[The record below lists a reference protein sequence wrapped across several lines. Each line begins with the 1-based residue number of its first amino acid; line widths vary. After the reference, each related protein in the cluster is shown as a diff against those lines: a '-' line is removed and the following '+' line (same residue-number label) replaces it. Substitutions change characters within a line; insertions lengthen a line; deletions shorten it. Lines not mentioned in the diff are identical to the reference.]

1 MRVELDEQSK
11 MGGVRII
18 SDTREEVDEFFSEIN
33 KITKL
38 TEDNINFYISSIQKQ
53 SLIEDI
59 SEPEEDIIYN
69 MLSTGMSLIKETIMR
84 YIENYHEIVIDLQYD
99 YDERQVV
106 IENILYVPEDRVIH

>member
-53 SLIEDI
+53 NLIEDI
-59 SEPEEDIIYN
+59 SESEEDIIYN

-84 YIENYHEIVIDLQYD
+84 YIENYHEIVIDLEYD
-99 YDERQVV
+99 YDERKVI
-106 IENILYVPEDRVIH
+106 IENILYVSEDRVIH

>member
-1 MRVELDEQSK
+1 MKVELNKKSK
-11 MGGVRII
+11 IGGVQII
-18 SDTREEVDEFFSEIN
+18 SDTTEEVDEFFSEIN

-38 TEDNINFYISSIQKQ
+38 TGDNINFYISSIQKQ
-53 SLIEDI
+53 NLIEDI
-59 SEPEEDIIYN
+59 SESEEDVISDI
-69 MLSTGMSLIKETIMR
+69 LSTGMSLIKDTIIK